1 MKDDARLI
9 GDPGDAELC
18 ARRANPADRA
28 YFVPAFTGLG
38 APYWDDEATGLLT
51 GVTRTTGHDEI
62 VRACLESIAY
72 QIGDVVD
79 AMRADTGLT
88 VDELRVDGGPTA
100 NGYLMQFQADV
111 SDARVSVSSVAEL
124 SAAGAAQVT
133 GLAAGLYHGHE
144 VTDQIQR
151 TLYQPTMEPA
161 RRARKLDGWR
171 AALAQALHH

>member
-1 MKDDARLI
+1 
-9 GDPGDAELC
+9 
-18 ARRANPADRA
+18 
-28 YFVPAFTGLG
+28 
-38 APYWDDEATGLLT
+38 
-51 GVTRTTGHDEI
+51 
-62 VRACLESIAY
+62 
-72 QIGDVVD
+72 
-79 AMRADTGLT
+79 
-88 VDELRVDGGPTA
+88 
-100 NGYLMQFQADV
+100 MQFQADV

-124 SAAGAAQVT
+124 SAAGAAQVA